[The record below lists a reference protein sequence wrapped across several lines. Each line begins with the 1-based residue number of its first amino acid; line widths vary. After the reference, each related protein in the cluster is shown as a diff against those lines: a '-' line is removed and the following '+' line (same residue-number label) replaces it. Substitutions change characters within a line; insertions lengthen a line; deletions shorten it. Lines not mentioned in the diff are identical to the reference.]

1 MAVKKYDYSAL
12 KLAYFKSDTDDLTAF
27 FRGMTGAKRLSWG
40 ITQKTK
46 GRVKEKQEYK
56 EKILQKALEANA
68 KKQAEAL
75 EIPIDILKKAK
86 KNGLVGLINDL
97 SSKDKKLSVSDRIK
111 AVNAIKTELG
121 EPTTISKNENLN
133 KGTVLNEADFIQD

>member
-1 MAVKKYDYSAL
+1 MPKKTRDYNAL
-12 KLAYFKSDTDDLTAF
+12 KLEFFKSDIDEVKVFYEAKYGQRNGTVNKNT
-27 FRGMTGAKRLSWG
+27 RGRA
-40 ITQKTK
+40 
-46 GRVKEKQEYK
+46 KEKQAYK
-56 EKILQKALEANA
+56 EKLLEKALEANA

-86 KNGLVGLINDL
+86 KNGIVGLINDL
-97 SSKDKKLSVSDRIK
+97 SNKDKKLSVSDRIK

-133 KGTVLNEADFIQD
+133 KGITLNEADFIQD